1 MSVQALGALIG
12 TRYAIYA
19 AWINALALFLAV
31 AGAWLLVATRARQNR
46 ALARVSASAKPAG
59 GDDMEHASARVNRF
73 FTSFGAACL
82 VLALALSWFST
93 QL

>member
-12 TRYAIYA
+12 GRYAIYA

-31 AGAWLLVATRARQNR
+31 AGSWLLVATRIRYSR
-46 ALARVSASAKPAG
+46 AMARVAAKGKQAG
-59 GDDMEHASARVNRF
+59 GYGMDAATARINRF

-82 VLALALSWFST
+82 GLALAVSWFST